1 EPRESRAGSGD
12 HARGCDERRRPSAAR
27 QRRWPMPLIQLIVV
41 LIVIELILYLVETL
55 LPLDPAIKQVIRVVV
70 VLAVILW
77 LLSLV
82 GLIPARISWLMVPR
96 RIVT

>member
-1 EPRESRAGSGD
+1 
-12 HARGCDERRRPSAAR
+12 
-27 QRRWPMPLIQLIVV
+27 MPLLQLIVV
-41 LIVIELILYLVETL
+41 LIVIGLILYLVESL

-82 GLIPARISWLMVPR
+82 GLIPARIGWLMPPR
-96 RIVT
+96 RYLS